1 MLIVM
6 LCSVF
11 FNAGCDKTEVEI
23 TGGSVSFS
31 GKVNV
36 SPTTVKVG
44 DEVTFSIDNSFSIG
58 NISGSIES
66 STTIN
71 GKDVVK
77 CVVYYIDGDEIG
89 KSSDKNNKY
98 ALKYKVSELTVG
110 NHNVTAHCESNFKN
124 IEIAES
130 ISSGTLIIEE

>member
-1 MLIVM
+1 MFIVM

-11 FNAGCDKTEVEI
+11 FYAGCDKTEVEVI
-23 TGGSVSFS
+23 EGTVSFT
-31 GKVNV
+31 GKLKV
-36 SPTTVKVG
+36 SPTTAKVG
-44 DEVTFSIDNSFSIG
+44 DEVTFSIDNSFSVG
-58 NISGSIES
+58 DISGSIES
-66 STTIN
+66 STSIN

-77 CVVYYIDGDEIG
+77 CVVYYIDGAEIG

-98 ALKYKVSELTVG
+98 ALKYSVSELTVG

-124 IEIAES
+124 IEIVES

>member
-11 FNAGCDKTEVEI
+11 FNAGCDIAEATR
-23 TGGSVSFS
+23 GSVSFS

-36 SPTTVKVG
+36 SPATVKVG
-44 DEVTFSIDNSFSIG
+44 NEVTFSIDNSFSIG
-58 NISGSIES
+58 DISGSIES

-98 ALKYKVSELTVG
+98 VFKYNVPELAVG

-124 IEIAES
+124 MEIVES
-130 ISSGTLIIEE
+130 ISSGTLIIEK

>member
-11 FNAGCDKTEVEI
+11 FYAGCDHPEEVVI
-23 TGGSVSFS
+23 RGSVSFS

-58 NISGSIES
+58 NISGSFES

-98 ALKYKVSELTVG
+98 ALKYNVSELTVG
-110 NHNVTAHCESNFKN
+110 NHDVTALCESNFKD
-124 IEIAES
+124 IEIVET